1 MAYQIKINRGVKTI
15 PKRVHLVN
23 AYDGHAIIKLIY
35 AGGNPFEAAK
45 VFGCGNP
52 KTTGSTAG
60 ECKVVSRR
68 NISKFAVAGTAR
80 KDQ

>member
-1 MAYQIKINRGVKTI
+1 MTYQIKINRGTKLP

-23 AYDGHAIIKLIY
+23 VYDGHAIIKPIL
-35 AGGNPFEAAK
+35 AGGDPFESAK

-60 ECKVVSRR
+60 ERILLSRR
-68 NISKFAVAGTAR
+68 NTSKFTVAGTAH
-80 KDQ
+80 